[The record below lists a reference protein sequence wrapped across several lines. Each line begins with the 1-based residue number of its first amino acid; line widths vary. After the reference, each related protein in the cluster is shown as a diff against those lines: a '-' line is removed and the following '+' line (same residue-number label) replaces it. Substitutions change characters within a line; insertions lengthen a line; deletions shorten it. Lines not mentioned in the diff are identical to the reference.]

1 MQNHNNYDESV
12 PVEQAR
18 EKLHDLL
25 ITFRKDGLKLDN
37 PQASA
42 LFETSAEVLAGLER
56 AFEHYATKSDLTV
69 RI

>member
-1 MQNHNNYDESV
+1 MQNNLYDNRA

-18 EKLHDLL
+18 KKLHDLL
-25 ITFRKDGLKLDN
+25 ISFRKDGLRLDN

-56 AFEHYATKSDLTV
+56 AFEHYTTRSEAAWQK
-69 RI
+69 